1 MKKTKD
7 KNKINYNNSVKD
19 MVQIYLKSE
28 DVNLTKYFASVV
40 MIYQNLFKFENKTI
54 KLPLFKKILEC

>member
-1 MKKTKD
+1 
-7 KNKINYNNSVKD
+7 

-28 DVNLTKYFASVV
+28 DVNLTKHFASVV

-54 KLPLFKKILEC
+54 KLPLFKKILECWSQVRE